1 MRRAEEVF
9 GGDCVCV
16 CVGGEAGTGK
26 ADSAKRRKGCI
37 GKKWTGMKEAEGDKS
52 NAQNNS
58 DFNQQQID
66 GGIVSILEVIIQR
79 HNTTLIA
86 QFLIS
91 STFAKHN
98 PSHNKL
104 TTQFSN
110 AQFFNHNFYPTIH

>member
-9 GGDCVCV
+9 GGDCVC
-16 CVGGEAGTGK
+16 GGGWGEAGTGK
-26 ADSAKRRKGCI
+26 GKGRI

-79 HNTTLIA
+79 HNTTLTT
-86 QFLIS
+86 QFPIS

-98 PSHNKL
+98 PI
-104 TTQFSN
+104 
-110 AQFFNHNFYPTIH
+110 P

>member
-1 MRRAEEVF
+1 MC
-9 GGDCVCV
+9 GGGGGRVG
-16 CVGGEAGTGK
+16 GGEAGTGK
-26 ADSAKRRKGCI
+26 ADCAKRRKGRI

-79 HNTTLIA
+79 HKTTLIA

-98 PSHNKL
+98 PI
-104 TTQFSN
+104 
-110 AQFFNHNFYPTIH
+110 P